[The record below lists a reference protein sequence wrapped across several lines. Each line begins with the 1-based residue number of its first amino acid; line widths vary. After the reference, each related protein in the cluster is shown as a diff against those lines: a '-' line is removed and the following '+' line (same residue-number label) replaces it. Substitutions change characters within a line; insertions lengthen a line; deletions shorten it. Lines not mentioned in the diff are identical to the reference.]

1 MVYIKNG
8 KVKGFTKK
16 VALPLALAAS
26 AFTPVM
32 AETTLKVVGP
42 EGNKIAYDET
52 KQVAI
57 NMTSEGDNV
66 SFVEVNIELPK
77 GLQYVQGSFKKA
89 DIEALKGHQYKVT
102 LTPKGFHVA
111 IYSDNLDSMGDM
123 TDTTIGTF
131 DVKANTALT
140 GEDNIAMTIVDLTD
154 DQAEQIPYNNEG
166 LDGDEG
172 ADGDNSIGSE
182 PISIDK
188 QILPGEWKVTAT
200 AAALADGVLPFNPL
214 FDAQT
219 ISIELENNIA
229 QVAGMEFRL
238 ILPQGLTL
246 DEESLA
252 LTDRKEDQTVGKQII
267 VNKETSE
274 ETNDYK
280 IFILGGDKGFKGSE
294 GAILTFDLNADMT
307 FAVDPEADF
316 KDEILF
322 ENIIVTDIY
331 ANAIPHEDITMTV
344 QNLNEKAHFE
354 LGNKIAEVEAQAAE
368 EPYTRVYD
376 YEGVVE
382 KRDAANEKYDEYY
395 QAGTLDVNKE
405 EVSGLIADYLA
416 EIEADT
422 EKNEEIYNEL
432 LFGEDNEDI
441 KSVKELR
448 DELEAADQPQYPA
461 EEAGEAADG
470 ARAMAAAGE
479 EEPIAGE
486 GEEVNPYKE
495 AQIEGATEMLN
506 NLKALDEKRVAAI
519 EAIDAFE
526 ARIQELYDQQENDPN
541 ADRYDGAL
549 LTAEEEMKELGEAAE
564 QALEDFIA
572 KRDEV
577 NDANKAIFDGLF
589 DKADEYIDGLTAE
602 TNDAENGP
610 YVNDYKEVTPVKEAL
625 EAAQAAL
632 DEQYDAIALPYVE
645 GLSAVVRAIQDAV
658 KAAEDAKAKNDAF
671 QAALGGALA
680 DAKEALQDAKD
691 KLQETLDD
699 EKYNYIETSEIP
711 DGNSSAQQ
719 IAAINEKIEE
729 IEDRIAEVEEAINND
744 FYPNDDVKD
753 QDAEEEVVNGFLD
766 TLDEILGDIDG
777 VLNEET
783 GELEDGLDQDIENA
797 IATYDKYH
805 MRGDANMDGRV
816 SMIDYNLIMQYVR
829 EEKDINDVPEEDNK
843 RAEQLSQLNVVQEKS
858 FGTDIEINITDA
870 VGALKIYLNDG
881 SDEGLK
887 LGDRYYSARATDA
900 ERLVA
905 SSQLVN
911 GMKRIALSLSN
922 ASEYTAAQFDVVL
935 PEGMKIA
942 GAQLGERT
950 SGHQLFVGNVK
961 DGRQRVII
969 SSSELKAFA
978 GSEGAVVYID
988 VEGAGEVEFSNVLFA
1003 TTDAESVL
1011 FSVENGT
1018 TGIAGAKTAAEG
1030 EKVFDLGGRVMNALK
1045 KGVNIIR
1052 RADGSSQ
1059 KVIKK

>member
-8 KVKGFTKK
+8 KVKGLTKK

-57 NMTSEGDNV
+57 NMTSQGDNV

-77 GLQYVQGSFKKA
+77 GLQYVDGSFKKA

-111 IYSDNLDSMGDM
+111 IYSDNLDSMGDLE
-123 TDTTIGTF
+123 DTTIGTF
-131 DVKANTALT
+131 DVKANTGLT
-140 GEDNIAMTIVDLTD
+140 GKDPIAMTIVDLTD
-154 DQAEQIPYNNEG
+154 DQAEQIPFNNEG
-166 LDGDEG
+166 VSGEG
-172 ADGDNSIGSE
+172 TDGDNSIGSE
-182 PISIDK
+182 TVAIDK
-188 QILPGEWKVTAT
+188 TILPGEWKVTAT
-200 AAALADGVLPFNPL
+200 AANLADGVLPFNPL

-219 ISIELENNIA
+219 ISIELDNNVA

-246 DEESLA
+246 NEESLA

-294 GAILTFDLNADMT
+294 GAILTFDLNADKT
-307 FAVDPEADF
+307 FATDPEADF

-354 LGNKIAEVEAQAAE
+354 LGNDIAEVEAQAAE

-448 DELEAADQPQYPA
+448 EELEAADQPQYPA

-506 NLKALDEKRVAAI
+506 NLKALDEKRVAATA
-519 EAIDAFE
+519 AIKAFE
-526 ARIQELYDQQENDPN
+526 NRIDKLYDQKDGVPAPGDDE
-541 ADRYDGAL
+541 RYDGAL
-549 LTAEEEMKELGEAAE
+549 LTEEAKAELTALGEAAE
-564 QALEDFIA
+564 AAIEEFVA
-572 KRDEV
+572 KRDAV
-577 NDANKAIFDGLF
+577 NDEIKAIFEGSLETA
-589 DKADEYIDGLTAE
+589 KSYIDDLTAA
-602 TNDAENGP
+602 TNEAPNGP
-610 YVNDYKEVTPVKEAL
+610 YVNDYKELPQVKEAIENAEAVL
-625 EAAQAAL
+625 AEAAEAK
-632 DEQYDAIALPYVE
+632 ALPYTD
-645 GLSAVVRAIQDAV
+645 GLYAVVTAIQDLTEIAD
-658 KAAEDAKAKNDAF
+658 EAKAKNDEF
-671 QAALGGALA
+671 QEAIGDALGNAKDALES
-680 DAKEALQDAKD
+680 AKERLEMIREADPYKYIDSSDKTADLMDAI
-691 KLQETLDD
+691 D
-699 EKYNYIETSEIP
+699 EKVADLEER
-711 DGNSSAQQ
+711 
-719 IAAINEKIEE
+719 IAAI
-729 IEDRIAEVEEAINND
+729 EEAVND
-744 FYPNDDVKD
+744 EAGYPNEEAPD
-753 QDAEEEVVNGFLD
+753 QEAEEEIVNGYLEALGQI
-766 TLDEILGDIDG
+766 LDEIEG
-777 VLNEET
+777 VENAET
-783 GELEDGLDQDIENA
+783 GELENGLDQDIQNA
-797 IATYDKYH
+797 VDTYNKYH
-805 MRGDANMDGRV
+805 KRGDANMDGRV
-816 SMIDYNLIMQYVR
+816 SMFDYNLIMQYVR
-829 EEKDINDVPEEDNK
+829 EELDINDVPEEGNK
-843 RAEQLSQLNVVQEKS
+843 RAEQLSQLNVVQEEA
-858 FGTDIEINITDA
+858 FEEEIEINITDA
-870 VGALKIYLNDG
+870 IGSLWIYLNG
-881 SDEGLK
+881 GTDEGLG
-887 LGDRYYSARATDA
+887 LGDRYYSARSSEQET
-900 ERLVA
+900 LVA
-905 SSQLVN
+905 TTQMVN
-911 GMKRIALSLSN
+911 GMKRIALNLSG
-922 ASEYTAAQFDVVL
+922 AEELTAGQFDVIL
-935 PEGMKIA
+935 PEGMKIV
-942 GAQLGERT
+942 GAQLGEL
-950 SGHQLFVGNVK
+950 SNGHDLFVGNVK
-961 DGRQRVII
+961 DGRQRIVI
-969 SSSELKAFA
+969 SSSQLNGFKANA
-978 GSEGAVVYID
+978 GAVLYID
-988 VEGAGEVEFSNVLFA
+988 VEGAGEVEFNNVIFS
-1003 TTDAESVL
+1003 TTKAQSV
-1011 FSVENGT
+1011 FFNVANGT